1 MTPVLVDIQG
11 EKELAVG
18 FTRLSDLFSDLRPV
32 FEKLR
37 DKFFPLVQKK
47 FDVSGPGWAPLSP
60 LTEAK
65 KAKQYGGPSQ
75 ILVATKALY
84 NSFAVGAAG
93 SVERIRPLEAE
104 FGSSVFYGAFHQEGR
119 GVPER
124 KIIDVTAEQESEF
137 AKDALD
143 VMSEKI
149 RSFGF
154 EIA

>member
-1 MTPVLVDIQG
+1 MTPVTVEIRG
-11 EKELAVG
+11 EKELASGFAQVG
-18 FTRLSDLFSDLRPV
+18 RLFDDLRPV

-37 DKFFPLVQKK
+37 DKFFPSVQKK
-47 FDVSGPGWAPLSP
+47 FDVGGPGWKPLAQT
-60 LTEAK
+60 TEAK
-65 KAKQYGGPSQ
+65 KAKTYGGPSQ

-84 NSFAVGAAG
+84 NSFAAGAPG
-93 SVERIRPLEAE
+93 SIERIRAQEAE

-124 KIIDVTAEQESEF
+124 KIIDVTPQEEADYAKEAE
-137 AKDALD
+137 D
-143 VMSEKI
+143 VMAEKI